1 MDPQEQTQLLV
12 EKPTTTGMRL
22 SLNLTLETELVLAQF
37 VKHFGKYGEITDS
50 VIMKDRKTGQPRGF
64 GFVTYADPSVVDQ
77 VIQDTHIINGK
88 QVEIK
93 RTIPKGAIGSKDFKT
108 KKIFVGGIPTAVTED
123 EFKEFFMQYG
133 EVIEHQIMR
142 DHSTNRSRG
151 FGFITFDSEE
161 TVDDLLA
168 KGNKLELAGTQ
179 VEIKKAEPKKP
190 NAAPPPSKRYNDSRP
205 AFGGGF
211 GDAYDGYGG
220 SGFGGGGGAA
230 AAAYRSGGVYGGRA
244 STYGEYNGG
253 EFGGYGGYGG
263 GGIGAYRGEP
273 SYGYSGRY
281 GGGFSRGY
289 DLRGGYGGL
298 GEGYGGYGSGSG
310 SGSGSGGGYGSGGGG
325 GYGSGG
331 GYGGGY
337 DTGLGVGMEVAVEVP
352 FMEVEGDMV
361 VRGIIFNE
369 IALTRIVMLM
379 EKLAMDECLLPASID
394 EDDEEETNNE
404 RVLVSKTPVLHLS
417 CRKKERERDHMHP
430 YKVIEITPPPKN
442 LGIRCFHPQNLQCG
456 ESVTIEGQAYTI
468 AAVTHRYQLRKG
480 RKQQE
485 VKLCLISTKNLIALR
500 PINVSRAVVSRTLL
514 GLLNHQSY
522 HMPTVFPTI
531 PIGSHRNLSLAG
543 GGTRQRDRCFMDSFS
558 NGVDSSSKTQNSTA
572 IVGNNPPATSLDPRC
587 SRPPSAKQSR
597 YEGSTTYYASV
608 NNPGM
613 KHPNGSATNQK
624 HSYKMAHDPMKY
636 KELPDMAKHYYSPH
650 KGKPE
655 FDVK

>member
-12 EKPTTTGMRL
+12 EKPTTTKNFHWRFSQGDYFWL
-22 SLNLTLETELVLAQF
+22 VCLVLTQF

-64 GFVTYADPSVVDQ
+64 GWKSSERYQRELLDLRISRP
-77 VIQDTHIINGK
+77 
-88 QVEIK
+88 K
-93 RTIPKGAIGSKDFKT
+93 RFCWWNSNSL
-108 KKIFVGGIPTAVTED
+108 TED

-298 GEGYGGYGSGSG
+298 VTKIIDIANSLRKDPLRSAI
-310 SGSGSGGGYGSGGGG
+310 SKFH
-325 GYGSGG
+325 
-331 GYGGGY
+331 
-337 DTGLGVGMEVAVEVP
+337 LGVWVAAWWLKSIFP
-352 FMEVEGDMV
+352 SLK
-361 VRGIIFNE
+361 GIIFNE

-500 PINVSRAVVSRTLL
+500 PINVSVRVEFNLDKVHIYFVRTEERHCIEEDQCLGVSDKIYIITCAPKR
-514 GLLNHQSY
+514 
-522 HMPTVFPTI
+522 MI
-531 PIGSHRNLSLAG
+531 W
-543 GGTRQRDRCFMDSFS
+543 CFMDSFS

-624 HSYKMAHDPMKY
+624 HSYKMAHDPMRY
-636 KELPDMAKHYYSPH
+636 KELPDMAKHSIVP
-650 KGKPE
+650 
-655 FDVK
+655 